1 MADNNQ
7 LSCLAKRD
15 LLNEQSASV
24 EVLLSWAQ
32 RFVEL
37 ELLPDAVDFYEK
49 AGVKDQ
55 LRELLKVVQEEGD
68 AFLFKR
74 INRCL
79 GREPE
84 QREWLLLA
92 GYAEQM
98 GKEAFAAEA
107 LRQAGMEESAG
118 AISAKT

>member
-1 MADNNQ
+1 MAGNNQ

-15 LLNEQSASV
+15 LLNEQSASAD
-24 EVLLSWAQ
+24 VLLSWAQ
-32 RFVEL
+32 RFVEQ

-49 AGVKDQ
+49 AGAKDQ
-55 LRELLKVVQEEGD
+55 LHELLKVAVVEGD

-84 QREWLLLA
+84 QQEWLLLA
-92 GYAEQM
+92 DNAQRR
-98 GKEAFAAEA
+98 GKDAFAAEA
-107 LRQAGMEESAG
+107 SRQAGVEPAAG
-118 AISAKT
+118 ALSAKP